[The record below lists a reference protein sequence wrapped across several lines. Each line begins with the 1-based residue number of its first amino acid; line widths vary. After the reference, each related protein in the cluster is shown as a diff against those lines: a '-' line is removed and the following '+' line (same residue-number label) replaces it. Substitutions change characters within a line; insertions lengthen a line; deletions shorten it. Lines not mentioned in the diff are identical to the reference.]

1 MWTSI
6 SDLKYLHVQSAFE
19 AETLIFAVALIHLNQ
34 RIMVRCMRQ
43 SPLQIEH
50 LISSCISPE
59 YWGTFSVT
67 VSTPNLD
74 LKKITQMIQGIF
86 FLHVIHLC
94 MDVEAIRK
102 WSQEEEN
109 NLSHPV
115 IYAFSVLPIS

>member
-6 SDLKYLHVQSAFE
+6 SDLKYLHVHSAFE

-43 SPLQIEH
+43 SPLQVEH
-50 LISSCISPE
+50 LIASCISPE

-86 FLHVIHLC
+86 FPPCDSPLYGCGSSKKMVTGRR
-94 MDVEAIRK
+94 E
-102 WSQEEEN
+102 
-109 NLSHPV
+109 
-115 IYAFSVLPIS
+115 